1 MIILEKL
8 LPDKAIIWDGNEK
21 KIISPTELDGCIEG
35 DVIILRNG
43 KYITDTEATAQRKSE
58 ILNLQNSLWE

>member
-8 LPDKAIIWDGNEK
+8 LPDKAIIFDGNEK
-21 KIISPTELDGCIEG
+21 KIICVLEIDGCVEG
-35 DVIILRNG
+35 DVIILENG

-58 ILNLQNSLWE
+58 ILCLQNSLWE